1 MITSEKKKRIVLKNC
16 IKADDKPVKYQEIT
30 INSENPEDMTFTD
43 YFANDEAK
51 ATYKENRTEIRKLE
65 AAFEDEAYTE
75 QEALASYKTLE
86 E

>member
-1 MITSEKKKRIVLKNC
+1 MITSEKKKQIVLKNC

-51 ATYKENRTEIRKLE
+51 ATYKENRAEIRKLE

>member
-1 MITSEKKKRIVLKNC
+1 MITSEKKKQIVLKNC

-65 AAFEDEAYTE
+65 ATFEDEAYTE

>member
-1 MITSEKKKRIVLKNC
+1 MITSEKKKQIVLKNC
-16 IKADDKPVKYQEIT
+16 IKADDKPVKYLKLT

>member
-1 MITSEKKKRIVLKNC
+1 MITNEKKKQIVLKNV
-16 IKADDKPVKYQEIT
+16 IKSDDMPVKYQEIT
-30 INSENPEDMTFTD
+30 INSEKPEDITFSN

-51 ATYKENRTEIRKLE
+51 AIYKDNRTEIRALE

-75 QEALASYKTLE
+75 QEALASYKALE

>member
-1 MITSEKKKRIVLKNC
+1 MITSEKKKQIVLKNC
-16 IKADDKPVKYQEIT
+16 IKADDKPVKYQGIT

>member
-1 MITSEKKKRIVLKNC
+1 MITSEKKKQIVLKNC
-16 IKADDKPVKYQEIT
+16 IKSDNKPVKYQEIT
-30 INSENPEDMTFTD
+30 INSENPKDMSFSD

-51 ATYKENRTEIRKLE
+51 AIYKENRDEIRKLE

>member
-1 MITSEKKKRIVLKNC
+1 MITSEKKKQIVLKNC

-43 YFANDEAK
+43 YFANGEAK

>member
-1 MITSEKKKRIVLKNC
+1 MITNEKKKQIVLKNV
-16 IKADDKPVKYQEIT
+16 IKSDDKPVKYQEIT
-30 INSENPEDMTFTD
+30 INSENPKDMSFSD

-51 ATYKENRTEIRKLE
+51 AIYKENRTEIRKLE

-75 QEALASYKTLE
+75 QEALASYKALE

>member
-1 MITSEKKKRIVLKNC
+1 MITSEKKKQIVLKNC

-65 AAFEDEAYTE
+65 AAFEDETYTE